1 MTVPFGRQ
9 LPHLVTRPPGPR
21 SHALGARLRRV
32 ESRNITHVADDWPVF
47 WEDARGANVRDA
59 DGNVY
64 LDLTAGFGVASAGH
78 AAPEVVAAIAG
89 QAARL
94 PHGLGDVHPS
104 RVKVELLERLAQLAP
119 GALDTVILG
128 ISGADAVEVALK
140 TALLATARP
149 GVIAFRGGYHGLS
162 LGALA
167 VTDRPASSEPFR
179 EALGRRARLAAFP
192 DGDAGADA
200 THAIAQVRARLGE
213 ASADGEPI
221 GAILVEPVQGRGGI
235 VVPPRD
241 FMPQLRTLCDATTT
255 LLIADEIYTGLGR
268 TGHWFACEHSGVV
281 PDIVVI
287 GKSLAGS
294 LPISA
299 AIGSADLMRAWPE
312 SQGEAIHTST
322 FLGNPTACAAAL
334 AQLRLIEDL
343 GLLERAITLGERVAR
358 RVDSWVA
365 NGSRVVHGRGIGLM
379 RGAQL
384 RDPADEGTR
393 GDPLVK
399 RLLRRGILA
408 LTEGPRG
415 DVVAIMPP
423 LVITEEQLDFALD
436 AIEAE
441 LAG

>member
-1 MTVPFGRQ
+1 MTEPFGRQ
-9 LPHLVTRPPGPR
+9 LPHLASRPPGPR
-21 SHALGARLRRV
+21 SRALAARLRRV
-32 ESRNITHVADDWPVF
+32 ESRNITLVADDWPVF

-64 LDLTAGFGVASAGH
+64 VDLTAGFGVAAAGH
-78 AAPEVVAAIAG
+78 AAPEVAAAIAE

-104 RVKVELLERLAQLAP
+104 RVKVELLEKLALLAP
-119 GALDTVILG
+119 GELDTVILG
-128 ISGADAVEVALK
+128 ISGADAVEAALK
-140 TALLATARP
+140 TALLATGRP

-167 VTDRPASSEPFR
+167 VTDRDESSAPFR
-179 EALGRRARLAAFP
+179 AALGRSARLAAFP
-192 DGDAGADA
+192 DGDAGDTAAGALAD
-200 THAIAQVRARLGE
+200 VRAHLDE
-213 ASADGEPI
+213 ADTARAPI
-221 GAILVEPVQGRGGI
+221 GAIVVEPVQGRGGI
-235 VVPPRD
+235 VVPPSD
-241 FMPQLRTLCDATTT
+241 FLPGLRALCDEAGA

-268 TGHWFACEHSGVV
+268 TGRWFACEHTGVV
-281 PDIVVI
+281 PDILTV

-312 SQGEAIHTST
+312 SRGEAIHTST

-334 AQLRLIEDL
+334 AQLRLIEEQDL
-343 GLLERAITLGERVAR
+343 PGRATALGDRVAR
-358 RVDSWVA
+358 RVDSWA
-365 NGSRVVHGRGIGLM
+365 GAGTRVVRGRGIGLM
-379 RGAQL
+379 RGIEL
-384 RDPADEGTR
+384 RDAADEGAR
-393 GDPLVK
+393 GEPLVK

-415 DVVAIMPP
+415 DVLAITPP
-423 LVITEEQLDFALD
+423 LVITEQQLDFALD
-436 AIEAE
+436 VIEEE